1 MPRSDMYHSGLRH
14 TADAKAGFG
23 FNTDMTPIFWRPF
36 YTAIYQNTA
45 CVADPNLIERRMT
58 TDAVASC
65 HHNSIFLC
73 FGAFGRYFQA

>member
-1 MPRSDMYHSGLRH
+1 MYHSGLRH

-23 FNTDMTPIFWRPF
+23 FNTDMTPILWQLL
-36 YTAIYQNTA
+36 YTAIYQNAA
-45 CVADPNLIERRMT
+45 CVADPNLIARGMT
-58 TDAVASC
+58 AAAVSSS